1 MLNHSQHKLYF
12 YMTSRGNGIWQS
24 TWIRDSLN
32 LVKKLNEWNGRS
44 NRMCVCVRAFWW
56 PQCSKIDCTIF
67 EFQTIKLQTHTQ
79 HHQREKWLKHKSI
92 QSYTAYA
99 LINRVKQIHS
109 HHIHLLILKK
119 NRLFFLFHFFFFS
132 FSLASSFS
140 NVLYNNIFFSFDV
153 YVSFSRRCSLSRF
166 LFFVYLLSL
175 VFILLH

>member
-1 MLNHSQHKLYF
+1 MIKKKEGQVFFQFGFIILCSIIHSINF

-24 TWIRDSLN
+24 TWIHDSLN

-44 NRMCVCVRAFWW
+44 NRMCVCAFWW

-99 LINRVKQIHS
+99 FMNLINRVKQIHS

-119 NRLFFLFHFFFFS
+119 NRLFFSFIFS
-132 FSLASSFS
+132 F
-140 NVLYNNIFFSFDV
+140 
-153 YVSFSRRCSLSRF
+153 F
-166 LFFVYLLSL
+166 LFLFL
-175 VFILLH
+175 